1 MILFLWLIA
10 KKVVPLQNKNIT
22 DMLFE
27 NTIIGPIHS
36 RRLGNSLG
44 INLLPLKRKF
54 CTYDC
59 IYCECGWN
67 EETIKNAVELPT
79 YEDVRV
85 QLEKRVAELKAE
97 GVEVDSFTFA
107 GNGEPTLHPD
117 FVRVVDL
124 VLKIRNEH
132 YPNAVIT
139 LLTNATQLSRPEI
152 YDALMK
158 LDNPVLKLDA
168 GMEDMRNSIN
178 KPTAEKYSFDE
189 LVNNLIRFGNKGIIQ
204 TLLLR
209 GTNDG
214 KTISNVSKEDF
225 GEYIELL
232 KKIRPKYVM
241 LYAIDRATP
250 EKDLEKLTVDEL
262 ELYAQQIRNEGID
275 VKVYG

>member
-1 MILFLWLIA
+1 
-10 KKVVPLQNKNIT
+10 
-22 DMLFE
+22 MLFE
-27 NTIIGPIHS
+27 NTIIGPIRS

-67 EETIKNAVELPT
+67 KDTIENKVELPT
-79 YEDVRV
+79 YDDVKQ
-85 QLEKRVAELKAE
+85 QLEKRINELKAE
-97 GVEVDSFTFA
+97 GVVVDSFTFA

-124 VLKIRNEH
+124 VVEMRDKH

-139 LLTNATQLSRPEI
+139 LLTNATQLCKPEI
-152 YDALMK
+152 YDALQK

-168 GMEDMRNSIN
+168 GMEVMRNSIN
-178 KPTAEKYSFDE
+178 KPTSEKYSFEE
-189 LVNNLIRFGNKGIIQ
+189 LVENLIRFGSKGIIQ

-209 GTNDG
+209 GTNEG
-214 KTISNVSKEDF
+214 KVISNVSEEDF
-225 GEYIELL
+225 TEYLNLL

-250 EKDLEKLTVDEL
+250 EKDLEKLTVEEL
-262 ELYAQQIRNEGID
+262 EFYAEKIRNEDID

>member
-1 MILFLWLIA
+1 
-10 KKVVPLQNKNIT
+10 
-22 DMLFE
+22 MLFE

-67 EETIKNAVELPT
+67 KDTIENKVELPT
-79 YEDVRV
+79 YDDVKQ
-85 QLEKRVAELKAE
+85 QLEKRINELKAE
-97 GVEVDSFTFA
+97 GVVVDSFTFA

-124 VLKIRNEH
+124 VVEMRDKH

-139 LLTNATQLSRPEI
+139 LLTNATQLCKPEI
-152 YDALMK
+152 YDALQK

-168 GMEDMRNSIN
+168 GMEAMRNSIN
-178 KPTAEKYSFDE
+178 KPTSERYSFEE
-189 LVNNLIRFGNKGIIQ
+189 LVENLIRFGSNGIIQ

-209 GTNDG
+209 GTNEG
-214 KTISNVSKEDF
+214 KVISNVSEEDF
-225 GEYIELL
+225 TEYLNLL

-250 EKDLEKLTVDEL
+250 EKDLEKLTVEEL
-262 ELYAQQIRNEGID
+262 EFYAEKIRNEDID

>member
-1 MILFLWLIA
+1 
-10 KKVVPLQNKNIT
+10 
-22 DMLFE
+22 MLFE
-27 NTIIGPIHS
+27 NTIIGPIRS

-67 EETIKNAVELPT
+67 KDTIENKVELPT
-79 YEDVRV
+79 YDDVKQ
-85 QLEKRVAELKAE
+85 QLEKRINELKAE
-97 GVEVDSFTFA
+97 GVVVDSFTFA

-124 VLKIRNEH
+124 VVEMRDKH

-139 LLTNATQLSRPEI
+139 LLTNATQLCKPEI
-152 YDALMK
+152 YDALQK

-168 GMEDMRNSIN
+168 GMEAMRNSIN
-178 KPTAEKYSFDE
+178 KPTSERYSFEE
-189 LVNNLIRFGNKGIIQ
+189 LVENLIRFGSKGIIQ

-209 GTNDG
+209 GTNEG
-214 KTISNVSKEDF
+214 KVISNVSEEDF
-225 GEYIELL
+225 TEYLNLL

-250 EKDLEKLTVDEL
+250 EKDLEKLTVEEL
-262 ELYAQQIRNEGID
+262 EFYAEKIRNEDID

>member
-1 MILFLWLIA
+1 
-10 KKVVPLQNKNIT
+10 
-22 DMLFE
+22 MLFE
-27 NTIIGPIHS
+27 NTIIGPIRS

-67 EETIKNAVELPT
+67 KDTIENKVELPT
-79 YEDVRV
+79 YDDVKQ
-85 QLEKRVAELKAE
+85 QLEKRINELKAE
-97 GVEVDSFTFA
+97 GVVVDSFTFA

-124 VLKIRNEH
+124 VVEMRDKH

-139 LLTNATQLSRPEI
+139 LLTNATQLCKPEI
-152 YDALMK
+152 YDALQK

-168 GMEDMRNSIN
+168 GMEVMRNSIN
-178 KPTAEKYSFDE
+178 KPTSEKYSFEE
-189 LVNNLIRFGNKGIIQ
+189 LVENLIRFGSKGIIQ

-209 GTNDG
+209 GTNEG
-214 KTISNVSKEDF
+214 KVISNVSEEDF
-225 GEYIELL
+225 SEYLNLL

-262 ELYAQQIRNEGID
+262 EFYAEKIRNEGVD

>member
-1 MILFLWLIA
+1 
-10 KKVVPLQNKNIT
+10 
-22 DMLFE
+22 MLFE
-27 NTIIGPIHS
+27 NIIIGPIHS

-67 EETIKNAVELPT
+67 EETIGNKVDLPS
-79 YEDVRV
+79 YDDVSE
-85 QLEKRVAELKAE
+85 QLRRRISELKAE
-97 GVEVDSFTFA
+97 GVSVDSFTFA

-117 FVRVVDL
+117 FPKVVDL
-124 VLKIRNEH
+124 VVEMRNEH

-152 YDALMK
+152 YEALMK

-168 GMEDMRNSIN
+168 GTMAMRNNIN

-189 LVNNLIRFGNKGIIQ
+189 LVNNLIRFGNRGIIQ

-209 GTNDG
+209 GTNNG
-214 KTISNVSKEDF
+214 KTISNVSDEDF
-225 GEYIELL
+225 GEYIKLL
-232 KKIRPKYVM
+232 KKIGPKYVM

-250 EKDLEKLTVDEL
+250 EKNLEKLTVDEL
-262 ELYAQQIRNEGID
+262 EFYAQQIRNEGID

>member
-1 MILFLWLIA
+1 
-10 KKVVPLQNKNIT
+10 
-22 DMLFE
+22 MLFE
-27 NTIIGPIHS
+27 NIIIGPIHS

-67 EETIKNAVELPT
+67 EETIGNKVDLPS
-79 YEDVRV
+79 YDDVSE
-85 QLEKRVAELKAE
+85 QLRRRISELKAE
-97 GVEVDSFTFA
+97 GVSVDSFTFA

-117 FVRVVDL
+117 FPKVVDL
-124 VLKIRNEH
+124 VVEMRNEH

-152 YDALMK
+152 YEALMK

-168 GMEDMRNSIN
+168 GTMAMRNNIN

-189 LVNNLIRFGNKGIIQ
+189 LVNNLIRFGNRGIIQ

-214 KTISNVSKEDF
+214 KTISNVSDEDF
-225 GEYIELL
+225 GEYIKLL
-232 KKIRPKYVM
+232 KKIGPKYVM
-241 LYAIDRATP
+241 LYAIDRTTP
-250 EKDLEKLTVDEL
+250 EKNLEKLTVDEL
-262 ELYAQQIRNEGID
+262 EFYAQQIRNEGID

>member
-1 MILFLWLIA
+1 
-10 KKVVPLQNKNIT
+10 
-22 DMLFE
+22 MLFE

-67 EETIKNAVELPT
+67 EETIENKIELPS
-79 YEDVRV
+79 YEDVRN
-85 QLEKRVAELKAE
+85 QLKKRIDKLKAE
-97 GVEVDSFTFA
+97 GTVVDSFTFA

-117 FVRVVDL
+117 FPKVVDL
-124 VLKIRNEH
+124 VVEIRNKY

-152 YDALMK
+152 YNALLK

-168 GMEDMRNSIN
+168 GMAAMRNSIN

-189 LVNNLIRFGNKGIIQ
+189 LVNNLILFGNRGIIQ

-209 GTNDG
+209 GSNDG
-214 KTISNVSKEDF
+214 KIISNVSDEDF

-250 EKDLEKLTVDEL
+250 EKDLEKLSVDEL
-262 ELYAQQIRNEGID
+262 EIYAQKIRNEGID

>member
-1 MILFLWLIA
+1 
-10 KKVVPLQNKNIT
+10 
-22 DMLFE
+22 MLFE
-27 NTIIGPIHS
+27 NIIIGPIHS

-67 EETIKNAVELPT
+67 EETIGNKVDFPS
-79 YEDVRV
+79 YDDVSE
-85 QLEKRVAELKAE
+85 QLRRRISELKAE
-97 GVEVDSFTFA
+97 GVSVDSFTFA

-117 FVRVVDL
+117 FPKVVDL
-124 VLKIRNEH
+124 VVEMRNEH

-152 YDALMK
+152 YEALMK

-168 GMEDMRNSIN
+168 GTMAMRNNIN

-189 LVNNLIRFGNKGIIQ
+189 LVNNLIRFGNRGIIQ

-214 KTISNVSKEDF
+214 KTISNVSDEDF
-225 GEYIELL
+225 GEYIKLL
-232 KKIRPKYVM
+232 KKIGPKYVM

-250 EKDLEKLTVDEL
+250 EKNLEKLTVDEL
-262 ELYAQQIRNEGID
+262 EFYAQQIRNEGID

>member
-1 MILFLWLIA
+1 
-10 KKVVPLQNKNIT
+10 
-22 DMLFE
+22 MLFE
-27 NTIIGPIHS
+27 NTIIGPIRS

-67 EETIKNAVELPT
+67 KDTIENKVELPT
-79 YEDVRV
+79 YDDVKQ
-85 QLEKRVAELKAE
+85 QLEKRINELKAE
-97 GVEVDSFTFA
+97 SVVVDSFTFA

-124 VLKIRNEH
+124 VVEMRDKH

-139 LLTNATQLSRPEI
+139 LLTNATQLCKPEI
-152 YDALMK
+152 YDALQK

-168 GMEDMRNSIN
+168 GMEAMRNSIN
-178 KPTAEKYSFDE
+178 KPTSERYSFEE
-189 LVNNLIRFGNKGIIQ
+189 LVENLIRFGSKGIIQ

-209 GTNDG
+209 GTNEG
-214 KTISNVSKEDF
+214 KVISNVSEEDF
-225 GEYIELL
+225 TEYLNLL

-250 EKDLEKLTVDEL
+250 EKDLEKLTVEEL
-262 ELYAQQIRNEGID
+262 EFYAEKIRNEDID

>member
-1 MILFLWLIA
+1 
-10 KKVVPLQNKNIT
+10 
-22 DMLFE
+22 MLFE

-67 EETIKNAVELPT
+67 EETIENKIELPS
-79 YEDVRV
+79 YEDVRN
-85 QLEKRVAELKAE
+85 QLKKRIDKLKAE
-97 GVEVDSFTFA
+97 GTVVDSFTFA

-117 FVRVVDL
+117 FPKVVDL
-124 VLKIRNEH
+124 VVEIRNKY

-152 YDALMK
+152 YNALLK

-168 GMEDMRNSIN
+168 GMAAMRNSIN

-189 LVNNLIRFGNKGIIQ
+189 LVNNLILFGNRGIIQ

-209 GTNDG
+209 GSNDG
-214 KTISNVSKEDF
+214 KIISNVSDEDF

-250 EKDLEKLTVDEL
+250 EKDLEKLSVGEL
-262 ELYAQQIRNEGID
+262 EIYAQKIRNEGID

>member
-1 MILFLWLIA
+1 
-10 KKVVPLQNKNIT
+10 
-22 DMLFE
+22 MLFE
-27 NTIIGPIHS
+27 NTIIGPIRS

-67 EETIKNAVELPT
+67 KDTIENKVELPT
-79 YEDVRV
+79 YDDVKQ
-85 QLEKRVAELKAE
+85 QLEKRINELKAE
-97 GVEVDSFTFA
+97 GVVVDSFTFA

-124 VLKIRNEH
+124 VVEMRDKH

-139 LLTNATQLSRPEI
+139 LLTNATQLCKPEI
-152 YDALMK
+152 YDALQK

-168 GMEDMRNSIN
+168 GMEAMRNSIN
-178 KPTAEKYSFDE
+178 KPTSERYSFEE
-189 LVNNLIRFGNKGIIQ
+189 LVENLIRFGSKGIIQ

-209 GTNDG
+209 GTNEG
-214 KTISNVSKEDF
+214 KVISNVSEDDF
-225 GEYIELL
+225 AEYLNLL

-262 ELYAQQIRNEGID
+262 EFYAEKIRNEGVD

>member
-1 MILFLWLIA
+1 
-10 KKVVPLQNKNIT
+10 
-22 DMLFE
+22 MLFE

-67 EETIKNAVELPT
+67 EETIGNKVDLPS
-79 YEDVRV
+79 YDDVSE
-85 QLEKRVAELKAE
+85 QLRRRISELKAE
-97 GVEVDSFTFA
+97 GVSVDSFTFA

-117 FVRVVDL
+117 FPKVVDL
-124 VLKIRNEH
+124 VVEMRNEH

-152 YDALMK
+152 YEALMK

-168 GMEDMRNSIN
+168 GTMAMRNNIN

-189 LVNNLIRFGNKGIIQ
+189 LVNNLIRFGNRGIIQ

-214 KTISNVSKEDF
+214 KTISNVSDEDF
-225 GEYIELL
+225 GEYIKLL
-232 KKIRPKYVM
+232 KKIGPKYVM

-250 EKDLEKLTVDEL
+250 EKNLEKLTVEEL
-262 ELYAQQIRNEGID
+262 EIYAQKIRNEGID

>member
-1 MILFLWLIA
+1 
-10 KKVVPLQNKNIT
+10 
-22 DMLFE
+22 MLFE
-27 NTIIGPIHS
+27 NIIIGPIHS

-67 EETIKNAVELPT
+67 EETIENKIELPS
-79 YEDVRV
+79 YEDVRN
-85 QLEKRVAELKAE
+85 QLKKRIDELKAE
-97 GVEVDSFTFA
+97 GTVVDSFTFA

-117 FVRVVDL
+117 FPKVVDL
-124 VLKIRNEH
+124 VVEIRNKY

-139 LLTNATQLSRPEI
+139 LLTNATQLSRPET
-152 YDALMK
+152 YNALLK

-168 GMEDMRNSIN
+168 GMAAMRNSIN

-189 LVNNLIRFGNKGIIQ
+189 LVNNLILFGNRGIIQ

-209 GTNDG
+209 GSNDG
-214 KTISNVSKEDF
+214 KIISNVSDEDF

-250 EKDLEKLTVDEL
+250 EKDLEKLSVDEL
-262 ELYAQQIRNEGID
+262 EIYAQKIRNEGID

>member
-1 MILFLWLIA
+1 
-10 KKVVPLQNKNIT
+10 
-22 DMLFE
+22 MLFE

-67 EETIKNAVELPT
+67 EETIGNKVDLPS
-79 YEDVRV
+79 YDDVSE
-85 QLEKRVAELKAE
+85 QLRRRISELKAE
-97 GVEVDSFTFA
+97 GVSVDSFTFA

-117 FVRVVDL
+117 FPKVVDL
-124 VLKIRNEH
+124 VVEMRNEH

-152 YDALMK
+152 YEALMK

-168 GMEDMRNSIN
+168 GTMAMRNNIN

-189 LVNNLIRFGNKGIIQ
+189 LVNNLIRFGNRGIIQ

-214 KTISNVSKEDF
+214 KTISNVSDEDF
-225 GEYIELL
+225 GEYIKLL
-232 KKIRPKYVM
+232 KKIGPKYVM

-250 EKDLEKLTVDEL
+250 EKNLEKLTVDEL
-262 ELYAQQIRNEGID
+262 EFYAQQIRNEGID

>member
-1 MILFLWLIA
+1 
-10 KKVVPLQNKNIT
+10 
-22 DMLFE
+22 MLFE
-27 NTIIGPIHS
+27 NTIIGPIRS

-67 EETIKNAVELPT
+67 KDTIENKVELPT
-79 YEDVRV
+79 YDDVKQ
-85 QLEKRVAELKAE
+85 QLEKRINELKAE
-97 GVEVDSFTFA
+97 GVVVDSFTFA

-124 VLKIRNEH
+124 VVEMRDKH

-139 LLTNATQLSRPEI
+139 LLTNATQLCKPEI
-152 YDALMK
+152 YDALQK

-168 GMEDMRNSIN
+168 GMEVMRNSIN
-178 KPTAEKYSFDE
+178 KPTSEKYSFEE
-189 LVNNLIRFGNKGIIQ
+189 LVENLIRFGSKGIIQ

-209 GTNDG
+209 GTNEG
-214 KTISNVSKEDF
+214 KVISNVSEEDF
-225 GEYIELL
+225 TEYLNLL

-262 ELYAQQIRNEGID
+262 EFYAEKIRNEGVD